1 MIKTFSQFITEKQA
15 TYDYGCVMLYTTFP
29 NMESLH
35 KQIEDE
41 DVYINPDDSTFGLE
55 TEPHITL
62 LYGLH
67 DGVSLEDVAEV
78 IKKHQFGDL
87 IAHNVSMFDNPKY
100 DVLKFD
106 IRYPV
111 KGGAFLHKC
120 NEDLKQFPFT
130 TQFPEYHP
138 HMTIAYI
145 KKGEGQKYV
154 DLFKDQEWNL
164 SPSEV
169 VYSMANGE
177 KHSIE
182 INQKTDA
189 SSDSI

>member
-1 MIKTFSQFITEKQA
+1 MIKSFTQFVNEKQA
-15 TYDYGCVMLYTTFP
+15 TYDYGCVMLYTDFP
-29 NMESLH
+29 NMENLH
-35 KQIEDE
+35 SQIEEE

-67 DGVSLEDVAEV
+67 DGVSLEDVKGV
-78 IKKHQFGDL
+78 IEKHQFGEL
-87 IAHNVSMFDNPKY
+87 IAYNVSMFDNPKY

-106 IRYPV
+106 IRYPN

-120 NEDLKQFPFT
+120 NEDLKLFPFT

-145 KKGEGQKYV
+145 KKGMGQKYV
-154 DLFKDQEWNL
+154 DLFQGQEWPLTPTN
-164 SPSEV
+164 V

-177 KHSIE
+177 KPTIE
-182 INQKTDA
+182 INETPPQV
-189 SSDSI
+189 